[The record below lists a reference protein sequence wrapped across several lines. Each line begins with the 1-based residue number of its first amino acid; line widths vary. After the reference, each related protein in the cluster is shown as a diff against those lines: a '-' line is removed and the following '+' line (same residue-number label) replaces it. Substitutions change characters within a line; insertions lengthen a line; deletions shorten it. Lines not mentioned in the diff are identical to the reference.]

1 MLSARLQ
8 AIGGARTLTSQ
19 DSQHCIWDAAICPV
33 FSLVRGLPSMPSA
46 GDELPPL
53 FGHFAGSTPLSDSL
67 PTFMSRLWLITFL
80 DRPAHSFVSGIGRV
94 SRFSRVEVPCMS
106 EVFDLAGPVGAR
118 DVAPTSVAFPPNRQR
133 RHPDFQIF
141 RGSMLRLHVPLSTLH
156 GQPFD

>member
-1 MLSARLQ
+1 
-8 AIGGARTLTSQ
+8 
-19 DSQHCIWDAAICPV
+19 
-33 FSLVRGLPSMPSA
+33 MPSA

-80 DRPAHSFVSGIGRV
+80 DRSAHSFVSGIGRV

-133 RHPDFQIF
+133 QHPDFQIF
-141 RGSMLRLHVPLSTLH
+141 RGSMLRLHVPLSTLPAFRLTTH
-156 GQPFD
+156 DSGSVWLAGPSPYSSFICSSTPVYPGANLFVPQ